1 MTSPRAAG
9 APNSARA
16 VNSAAARTMGDRVS
30 PRDPNGVGACAR
42 ARRMCRTDAAAR
54 YLPLEAVFVNCFRD
68 REQRS
73 RGLKSVRPG
82 HSARLLREE
91 ALPRKKA

>member
-1 MTSPRAAG
+1 MMSPRAAG

-30 PRDPNGVGACAR
+30 PRDPNDVGACAR
-42 ARRMCRTDAAAR
+42 ARRTDADVLS
-54 YLPLEAVFVNCFRD
+54 LPLEVDFVNCFRD

-73 RGLKSVRPG
+73 RGLKSVRSG

-91 ALPRKKA
+91 AQR